1 MEKVYFESGVEDS
14 STPDSKNTYIVMD
27 GECGDD
33 GAGEPLG
40 KWNDILDRPLR
51 SRPQITETWNCYRI
65 TACSHSVNC
74 TTRDSFDRPTR
85 KSHFSAHLFSP
96 VKHGAV

>member
-33 GAGEPLG
+33 GAGDPLG

-51 SRPQITETWNCYRI
+51 SRPH
-65 TACSHSVNC
+65 ADH
-74 TTRDSFDRPTR
+74 RDVELLSNHGVFTQR
-85 KSHFSAHLFSP
+85 KLYNKGLLRSTDEKIPFLGAFIFS
-96 VKHGAV
+96 G